1 MEKAPARV
9 GAPLEERAPPRG
21 PGGGGAMGLPL
32 TVTYGGSLPREG
44 KVLTSWDEAC
54 DPWTMNCKTAPKVWE
69 AQCPSC
75 SGTGY
80 AGSSRRRRGH
90 GSGFAALCAACTGV
104 GWLRFVSDR
113 VGPEPLPDGSD
124 SNPNLAI
131 YRADMPVRECS
142 IDPGAAGN
150 ATRKK

>member
-1 MEKAPARV
+1 
-9 GAPLEERAPPRG
+9 
-21 PGGGGAMGLPL
+21 MGLPL

-75 SGTGY
+75 SGSGY
-80 AGSSRRRRGH
+80 AGSSRVRRHRRGRH
-90 GSGFAALCAACTGV
+90 GSGFAVVCAACTGV

-113 VGPEPLPDGSD
+113 VGPEPLPNGSD

-131 YRADMPVRECS
+131 YRADMPARGCS
-142 IDPGAAGN
+142 IDPGAGT
-150 ATRKK
+150 TRNEGEP